1 MPSVIPAARAIR
13 AADPV
18 ATIEAALALRKV
30 RRSNVKGAMECS
42 PLFLTL
48 AAWPD
53 LSKHHAIAM
62 VRRPRRHLWREL
74 RSGRRALSTAK
85 CIGERG
91 RGAWLST

>member
-1 MPSVIPAARAIR
+1 MPSGFPVPREIR
-13 AADPV
+13 IAYPV

-30 RRSNVKGAMECS
+30 RRSSVKGAMEFS

-53 LSKHHAIAM
+53 FSKHHAIAT
-62 VRRPRRHLWREL
+62 VRRPRRHLWRGL